1 MRFLIIE
8 PDKKLMEEIKSALLS
23 LGISKFEESYSLKDG
38 KYCLEVRGEYDL
50 AIIDSDHFYPAIY
63 TLLSSTRLHDPFTK
77 ILILSSNQSVEEE
90 IKMLKMGADDYL
102 RKPINWELF
111 KAKINVHLRRWEGDT
126 LRIKDLVIKP
136 KEEKVY
142 FKGEEVG
149 LKGKAFEL
157 FLYLARHPNQ
167 VITKERLLHSLW
179 EDPDLVSQNVI
190 EVNIN
195 TIRKKV
201 DKRFKIATI
210 ETIRRRGYKFCYPK
224 E

>member
-1 MRFLIIE
+1 
-8 PDKKLMEEIKSALLS
+8 MEEIKSAITPI
-23 LGISKFEESYSLKDG
+23 GGVKVDETYSLKDG
-38 KYCLEVRGEYDL
+38 ECYLQYRQYDL
-50 AIIDSDHFYPAIY
+50 AIVDGDHPLPPLY
-63 TLLSSTRLHDPFTK
+63 TFLASTRSRNPF
-77 ILILSSNQSVEEE
+77 IRLLLLSSNQSIEEE
-90 IKMLKMGADDYL
+90 IKALKMGADDYL
-102 RKPINWELF
+102 RKPLNLELL
-111 KAKINVHLRRWEGDT
+111 KAKVNVHLRNWEGDT
-126 LRIKDLVIKP
+126 LRIKDLTIKP
-136 KEEKVY
+136 REEKIY
-142 FKGEEVG
+142 FKGEEIG

-167 VITKERLLHSLW
+167 VITKEQLLHAIW
-179 EDPDLVSQNVI
+179 EDPDLVSHNVI